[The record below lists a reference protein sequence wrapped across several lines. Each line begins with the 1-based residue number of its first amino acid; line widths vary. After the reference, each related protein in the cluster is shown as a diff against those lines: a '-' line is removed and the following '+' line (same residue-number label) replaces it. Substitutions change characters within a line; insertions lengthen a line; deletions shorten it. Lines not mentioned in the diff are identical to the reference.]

1 MSREF
6 HRDIF
11 FVRKNVTI
19 NDIQKIMEEWFPAGI
34 AWKGDNI
41 GLQIGRPET
50 TVKNIL
56 VALEATMDV
65 VEEAKQKN
73 ANLIVTHHPLIFQPL
88 RSITPQTPV
97 GAIALALAESGIAL
111 YAAHTNLDSARG
123 GVNDVLGAVLGL
135 LNARVLSPLEGRLK
149 KIAVFVPRTHVEQVA
164 DAMYAAGGGG
174 FIKYAEC
181 SFRSDG
187 IGTFKGT
194 NDARPFLGSVG
205 VLERAEE
212 TKLEMLVPG
221 WKASSVVRAM
231 LAAHP
236 YEEVAYDVYPIE
248 NTNPEF
254 GLGVIGT
261 LPKPMSAK
269 KFLLHVKK
277 VLGTPMLRTAGR
289 TDGIISTVAACGG
302 SGAEFIELAARQQ
315 ADAYVTS
322 DLKYHTMQEA
332 PHDLLLVDAG
342 HYETERPVLPVLTER
357 LQKFV
362 RHQKAKVRVF
372 TTTHKTTTIETI

>member
-1 MSREF
+1 
-6 HRDIF
+6 
-11 FVRKNVTI
+11 
-19 NDIQKIMEEWFPAGI
+19 MEEWFPAGI

-56 VALEATMDV
+56 VALEVTMDV
-65 VEEAKQKN
+65 VEEAKRKN
-73 ANLIVTHHPLIFQPL
+73 ANLIVTHHPLLFQPL
-88 RSITPQTPV
+88 RSITPETSA

-123 GVNDVLGAVLGL
+123 GVNDVLGAALGL
-135 LNARVLSPLEGRLK
+135 QNARVLSPMEGRSK

-174 FIKYAEC
+174 FTKYQEC

-187 IGTFKGT
+187 IGTFRGMD
-194 NDARPFLGSVG
+194 DARPFLGSVG

-212 TKLEMLVPG
+212 TKLEMLVPA
-221 WKASSVVRAM
+221 WQASSVVRAM
-231 LAAHP
+231 LAVHP

-248 NTNPEF
+248 NANPEF

-261 LPKPMSAK
+261 LPKPISAK
-269 KFLLHVKK
+269 KFLLQVKK
-277 VLGTPMLRTAGR
+277 ILGTPMLRTAGR
-289 TDGIISTVAACGG
+289 TDGMISTVAACGG
-302 SGAEFIELAARQQ
+302 SGAEFIEPAARQH

-322 DLKYHTMQEA
+322 DLTYHTMQEA
-332 PHDLLLVDAG
+332 PHGLLLIDAG
-342 HYETERPVLPVLTER
+342 HYETERPVLPVLAAR
-357 LQKFV
+357 LQKFA
-362 RHQKAKVRVF
+362 QQQKVRMKVF
-372 TTTHKTTTIETI
+372 TTTHKTTMIATI

>member
-1 MSREF
+1 
-6 HRDIF
+6 
-11 FVRKNVTI
+11 
-19 NDIQKIMEEWFPAGI
+19 MEEWFPAGT

-50 TVKNIL
+50 TVRNIL
-56 VALEATMDV
+56 VALEVTMDV

-73 ANLIVTHHPLIFQPL
+73 ANLIVTHHPLLFQPL
-88 RSITPQTPV
+88 RSITPQTSV
-97 GAIALALAESGIAL
+97 GTIALALAESGIAL

-123 GVNDVLGAVLGL
+123 GVNDVLGAALGL
-135 LNARVLSPLEGRLK
+135 QNTRVLSPIEGRSK

-174 FIKYAEC
+174 FTKYQEC

-187 IGTFKGT
+187 IGTFRGMD
-194 NDARPFLGSVG
+194 DARPFLGSVG

-212 TKLEMLVPG
+212 TKLEMLVPA
-221 WKASSVVRAM
+221 WQASSVVRAM
-231 LAAHP
+231 LAVHP

-248 NTNPEF
+248 NANPEF

-261 LPKPMSAK
+261 LPKPISVK
-269 KFLLHVKK
+269 KFLLQVKK
-277 VLGTPMLRTAGR
+277 ILGTPMLRTAGR
-289 TDGIISTVAACGG
+289 TDGMISTVAACGG
-302 SGAEFIELAARQQ
+302 SGAEFIEPAARQH

-332 PHDLLLVDAG
+332 PHGLLLIDAG
-342 HYETERPVLPVLTER
+342 HYETERPVLPVLTAR

-362 RHQKAKVRVF
+362 QQQKARTKVF
-372 TTTHKTTTIETI
+372 TTTHKTTMIAII